1 MCKFMQRLPMTENQ
15 VLLVPSDSLGI
26 CQSPMRL
33 ISLTVR
39 NYRAHREQRVEFDA
53 ERTLIGGPNESG
65 KSTLMEAAHRALF
78 LKAKGKTELHQ
89 SMNSITHPGHPEV
102 ELEFTL
108 HGQRYQIHKIFS
120 GAKGVTKLT
129 QSGGKTWLDIEA
141 EETLSA
147 LLGTEPLGGAGAAN
161 KIRAL
166 WAHLWIWQGDSGAD
180 PVQQANAERST
191 LMQRLQTHGGA
202 AVMQSELDARVIEQI
217 STQVNDLFTLAGE
230 ARVNTDLSRARMAE
244 KEAVEAESQAQSNLT
259 KLQQTVRDHDQA
271 TADLAAAETTLSG
284 LTAQQQELETRH
296 LNISQLRRDQDDQIR
311 QLNEAQRSHEGLL
324 KTHETLLG
332 LQVKLDTLRTRHQ
345 PRQIELS
352 RLQAEETQARRE
364 VESAEQEARSA
375 EEALQS
381 ARAQHDLHQAQ
392 IQLVSKKADQA
403 RLQDRAQKLQTLRQA
418 LTNLEKQLAA
428 LPLVDASILRHLQ
441 TRERESAN
449 AQATLKGM
457 ATGLEILHSDL
468 PIRLNGA
475 EISPGSPVILT
486 EDSEIHIGTGTRL
499 RIRPGGGTSLAEARR
514 VADEAQHALQ
524 QSLQKIGIQT
534 FAEAATIQTQR
545 LQHQAELKEVQAEMN
560 GLGADS
566 LPAELQASERD
577 LAASEA
583 EVQRRL
589 AALPTSTTH
598 APLGLE
604 PLSQIERRHQ
614 TARFQREAALK
625 RHQETLNSLTQKQ
638 ESFRL
643 EKDDIHTLELRL
655 TLLTEQHGQEISR
668 LSALQSAHDEVSAQQ
683 SRLNAIDQ
691 QLASLQPDQIS
702 AERDRL
708 TRVWQMQTAKRESA
722 LAQLTSAATL
732 LRQDGSHD
740 PVATLALAK
749 ARTQSAQEQRAAI
762 ERRSSALQLLHRLFQ
777 DQQQQ
782 LADQFT
788 RPLAERVSLYLQ
800 RLFGSQA
807 QVSVLMNG
815 TDFGQLGLTRG
826 SQGALDFHTLSGGAR
841 EQVAAAFRLAMAEI
855 LAEAQDGCLP
865 MIFDDAFAHSDPAR
879 VQALQRMLDLGA
891 ARGLQIIVLTCNP
904 ADYSALGARELILTS
919 HV

>member
-1 MCKFMQRLPMTENQ
+1 MQRLPITENQ

-26 CQSPMRL
+26 SQSPMRL

-102 ELEFTL
+102 ELEFSL

-120 GAKGVTKLT
+120 GAKGITKLT

-180 PVQQANAERST
+180 PVEHANAERST

-217 STQVNDLFTLAGE
+217 STQVNELFTLNGD
-230 ARVNTDLSRARMAE
+230 ARANTELSRSRAAE
-244 KEAVEAESQAQSNLT
+244 KEALEVESAAHATLT
-259 KLQQTVRDHDQA
+259 KLQQTVRDHEQA
-271 TADLAAAETTLSG
+271 TSDLAAAEKTLAG
-284 LTAQQQELETRH
+284 ITAEQDELEARH
-296 LNISQLRRDQDDQIR
+296 SAASQLQRDQEDQIR
-311 QLNEAQRSHEGLL
+311 HLQEAQRAHDAQLAAHRNL
-324 KTHETLLG
+324 IG
-332 LQVKLDTLRTRHQ
+332 LQAKLSDLRTHQ
-345 PRQIELS
+345 APRQAELE
-352 RLQAEETQARRE
+352 RIQAAETHARSE
-364 VESAEQEARSA
+364 VETAGQQARSA
-375 EEALQS
+375 EETLQT

-392 IQLVSKKADQA
+392 VLLVSKQADHA
-403 RLQDRAQKLQTLRQA
+403 RLLTRAAKLATLKENQSA
-418 LTNLEKQLAA
+418 LERELAE
-428 LPLVDASILRHLQ
+428 LPLVDANTLRTLQ
-441 TRERESAN
+441 GRERDAAN

-457 ATGLEILHSDL
+457 ATGLEILSSDL
-468 PIRLNGA
+468 DVLLNGA
-475 EISPGSPVILT
+475 KIPAGKAVIVT
-486 EDSEIHIGTGTRL
+486 EDSEIQIGTGTQL

-514 VADEAQHALQ
+514 LADEALHSLQ

-545 LQHQAELKEVQAEMN
+545 LQLQSQLKALQAEMN
-560 GLGADS
+560 GLGADNLQS
-566 LPAELQASERD
+566 ELQATERD
-577 LAASEA
+577 LSACSA
-583 EVQRRL
+583 EVKRRSP
-589 AALPTSTTH
+589 ALPHSG
-598 APLGLE
+598 AQSFRGPEDLRKAE
-604 PLSQIERRHQ
+604 ARHQ
-614 TARFQREAALK
+614 TARSTHDATLK
-625 RHQETLNSLTQKQ
+625 RHKETIASLNQRQET
-638 ESFRL
+638 FRL
-643 EKDDIHTLELRL
+643 EEEEIRTLELRL
-655 TLLTEQHGQEISR
+655 ALLTEQHGTEAQR
-668 LSALQSAHDEVSAQQ
+668 NSALQSAQAEVGTQQ
-683 SRLNAIDQ
+683 AKLNTIDQ
-691 QLASLQPDQIS
+691 LLAELQPDQIT
-702 AERDRL
+702 ADRERL
-708 TRVWQMQTAKRESA
+708 LRVSKMQNAKRENA
-722 LAQLTSAATL
+722 LAQLTSAAAL
-732 LRQDGSHD
+732 LRQDGSFD
-740 PVATLALAK
+740 PVAAVTLAK
-749 ARTQSAQEQRAAI
+749 ARTLSAQEQRAGI
-762 ERRSSALQLLHRLFQ
+762 ERRSSALQLLHQLFQ
-777 DQQQQ
+777 QEQQR

-800 RLFGSQA
+800 RLFGPEA
-807 QVSVLMNG
+807 QVSVVMDG
-815 TDFGQLGLTRG
+815 TEFGKLALTRG
-826 SQGALDFHTLSGGAR
+826 SKGALDFHTLSGGAR

-891 ARGLQIIVLTCNP
+891 SRGLQIIVLTCNP
-904 ADYSALGARELILTS
+904 GDYTALGARELLLTH